1 MVDYINKF
9 EKRRFIM
16 TREEIFEQV
25 KEVIADRL
33 GVDPDEIKWES
44 RLVEDLGADSLDNAE
59 LVMNLEEKFGIE
71 IPDEDQT
78 KIQTIEDIVNY
89 IEEKLKNS

>member
-1 MVDYINKF
+1 
-9 EKRRFIM
+9 M

-44 RLVEDLGADSLDNAE
+44 RLIEDLGADSLDNAE

-89 IEEKLKNS
+89 IEDKLNKNS

>member
-1 MVDYINKF
+1 
-9 EKRRFIM
+9 M

-25 KEVIADRL
+25 KEIIADRL
-33 GVDPDEIKWES
+33 GVDPDEIKMES
-44 RLVEDLGADSLDNAE
+44 RLIEDLGADSLDNAE

-71 IPDEDQT
+71 IPDEDQA

>member
-1 MVDYINKF
+1 
-9 EKRRFIM
+9 M

>member
-1 MVDYINKF
+1 
-9 EKRRFIM
+9 M

-33 GVDPDEIKWES
+33 GVDPDEIKMES
-44 RLVEDLGADSLDNAE
+44 RLIEDLGADSLDNAE

-71 IPDEDQT
+71 IPDEDQS

-89 IEEKLKNS
+89 IEEKLKNN

>member
-9 EKRRFIM
+9 GKRRFIM

-71 IPDEDQT
+71 IPDEDQA

>member
-1 MVDYINKF
+1 
-9 EKRRFIM
+9 M

-33 GVDPDEIKWES
+33 GLDPDEIKMES
-44 RLVEDLGADSLDNAE
+44 RLIEDLGADSLDNAE

-71 IPDEDQT
+71 IPDEDQA

>member
-1 MVDYINKF
+1 
-9 EKRRFIM
+9 M

-44 RLVEDLGADSLDNAE
+44 RLIEDLGADSLDNAE

>member
-1 MVDYINKF
+1 
-9 EKRRFIM
+9 M

-71 IPDEDQT
+71 IPDEDQA

>member
-1 MVDYINKF
+1 
-9 EKRRFIM
+9 M

-33 GVDPDEIKWES
+33 GVDPDEIKMES
-44 RLVEDLGADSLDNAE
+44 RLIEDLGADSLDNAE

-71 IPDEDQT
+71 IPDEDQA